1 MKMKKELAILS
12 VAILVVSGLVA
23 LGAIDKE
30 FDPTSAELGE
40 VVDVTVDITIPGGA
54 TSAYFLDYLPSGLK
68 YVQGSYQIGGSPVTP
83 DYSDDDFILD
93 YLSLSPSSQQITFQV
108 KVVEAKTWDDWT
120 VTNTAR
126 LGYYD
131 AGWYYQPHSE
141 QFTILAFGDDLTKEV
156 DGPTEVDVGEEA
168 YWLMMINF
176 TNNFGYTI
184 DDAVI
189 TDRLGG
195 DLEVHDVDYNG
206 PSDTQTTAYQDPDT
220 IDPSYIDGTWDLDVK
235 GKTRKVFIEWDVAS
249 VANGGTVTLEFYIS
263 TDMNTGKN
271 NNYPNGHQE
280 YTSDGTH
287 VLNSGATLK
296 FTDDEGDQLSIYTDS
311 IEVEAYYD

>member
-1 MKMKKELAILS
+1 MKKELAILS

-23 LGAIDKE
+23 IADIDKE

-68 YVQGSYQIGGSPVTP
+68 YVQGSYQIDGSPVTP
-83 DYSDDDFILD
+83 DYYADDDFIYD
-93 YLSLSPSSQQITFQV
+93 ALSLSPSSQQITFQV

-120 VTNTAR
+120 VTNIAR
-126 LGYYD
+126 LRYYD
-131 AGWYYQPHSE
+131 AGWHYQTHNE
-141 QFTILAFGDDLTKEV
+141 EFTILAFDDLTKEAE
-156 DGPTEVDVGEEA
+156 GPTEVEVGQDEG
-168 YWLMMINF
+168 WTIWINF

-184 DDAVI
+184 NDAVI
-189 TDRLGG
+189 KDRLGG
-195 DLEVHDVDYNG
+195 DLEVHDRDNRAI
-206 PSDTQTTAYQDPDT
+206 TTATDTNINPD
-220 IDPSYIDGTWDLDVK
+220 YIDGTWDLDVK

-249 VANGGTVTLEFYIS
+249 VGNGNTVTLGFYIS
-263 TDMNTGKN
+263 TDINTGTGNGKKG
-271 NNYPNGHQE
+271 GHQE

-296 FTDDEGDQLSIYTDS
+296 FTDQDGDQLSAYTDS
-311 IEVEAYYD
+311 IEVEANIPIP